1 MDSRTFVKSLPIA
14 FVSLSAA
21 ALLIAGCTSALTSSN
36 GTNPAVETGPA
47 FVVGTDAPLASVLSF
62 SVQVENI
69 CAVPASTG
77 NPSSTAIPCVPLLS
91 GTPTVDFARFNG
103 LQTLLDM
110 NDVPV
115 GNYSQIQVT
124 LGSATIGYLNV
135 PASGAPTIVTEAGTY
150 PSSASTYTYTA
161 NLASPLVVT
170 KAGTPVGLRVDF
182 DLRKSVQVDNSGNFT
197 GQVTPTFN
205 IGAVG
210 TGDAGG
216 YIDTFDASVVSVNT
230 TAQSFVVQGPHGE
243 QFTINVNGSTE
254 WENGDSL
261 SSLTTSSIVQVS
273 GTLDKADSTLDADD
287 VAILSQNGFYAAGQV
302 TYVQPASGQAT
313 SFDLYVRG
321 LLPTTTGITLGQIAQ
336 VDLNGNEKFFIYWM
350 HNPMTEFLFNSSQM
364 LPGQHVSVG
373 GPASGAANANAVTVN
388 RVVLR
393 HWGFNGTVVPGSMS
407 TSSGTFQMQITGF
420 AGLLVPQTVTVYT
433 ASPTVF
439 RNGLTGLSSV
449 PASTNVR
456 VVGLLLKDPTSG
468 KTVLLAHYVD
478 ALT

>member
-1 MDSRTFVKSLPIA
+1 
-14 FVSLSAA
+14 
-21 ALLIAGCTSALTSSN
+21 
-36 GTNPAVETGPA
+36 
-47 FVVGTDAPLASVLSF
+47 
-62 SVQVENI
+62 
-69 CAVPASTG
+69 
-77 NPSSTAIPCVPLLS
+77 VPLLS

-254 WENGDSL
+254 W
-261 SSLTTSSIVQVS
+261 
-273 GTLDKADSTLDADD
+273 
-287 VAILSQNGFYAAGQV
+287 
-302 TYVQPASGQAT
+302 
-313 SFDLYVRG
+313 
-321 LLPTTTGITLGQIAQ
+321 
-336 VDLNGNEKFFIYWM
+336 
-350 HNPMTEFLFNSSQM
+350 
-364 LPGQHVSVG
+364 
-373 GPASGAANANAVTVN
+373 
-388 RVVLR
+388 
-393 HWGFNGTVVPGSMS
+393 
-407 TSSGTFQMQITGF
+407 
-420 AGLLVPQTVTVYT
+420 
-433 ASPTVF
+433 
-439 RNGLTGLSSV
+439 
-449 PASTNVR
+449 
-456 VVGLLLKDPTSG
+456 
-468 KTVLLAHYVD
+468 
-478 ALT
+478 